1 MRWAFMVACSVLV
14 AACSGAKSTPSSAS
28 SAESGEDAAEAGGVC
43 LAAMVPAK
51 PAMPIEEVGT
61 VVVHRNKSGCSI
73 EVRSKDGAE
82 KTAPECEPKGI
93 RKALP
98 LAGCALNGD
107 AMWLSDPASEK
118 AETVEIKVGRYS
130 HPDAKADLDL
140 ICAPFGSLKNT
151 RTGEP
156 LNPESFDPSQ
166 RATVRA
172 ATLEEQMTS
181 RKWRL
186 WLHGFLEHRD
196 ASIAELRDAAK
207 AAGIECE
214 SEWTSPP

>member
-1 MRWAFMVACSVLV
+1 MLP
-14 AACSGAKSTPSSAS
+14 GKPST
-28 SAESGEDAAEAGGVC
+28 
-43 LAAMVPAK
+43 
-51 PAMPIEEVGT
+51 PIEEVGT
-61 VVVHRNKSGCSI
+61 VVLHVGKSGCSF

-82 KTAPECEPKGI
+82 KDAPKCEPKGI
-93 RKALP
+93 RDALP

-107 AMWLSDPASEK
+107 VMWAADPKAAEKK
-118 AETVEIKVGRYS
+118 AETVELKVARYS
-130 HPDAKADLDL
+130 HPDAKADLEL
-140 ICAPFGSLKNT
+140 ICAPFASLKNT

-166 RATVRA
+166 RATIRA

-207 AAGIECE
+207 AAGIKCE
-214 SEWTSPP
+214 SEWTSAP